1 MSSAGVAEAVP
12 AVGAGRSAAEEA
24 RTKALDDY
32 KRLVKDYADKERK
45 VKECKLHPAPQP
57 SC

>member
-12 AVGAGRSAAEEA
+12 AVGAGRSVADEA

-45 VKECKLHPAPQP
+45 VKERN
-57 SC
+57 